1 MLRAHNPLLFLKAQG
16 PFGPSKSLSNILRFV
31 FSERDE
37 TPQLKH
43 DLRSDFNLTNS
54 PLVVGEKL
62 RWAMDFDKN
71 IFSEK
76 RYEILR
82 TKISSES
89 LRSANDYCLAMLGR
103 EGQSSR
109 STDQLENAV
118 QIAKSILTY
127 SPEYERSLTEAELAF
142 RNFDKLQATLPFLQR
157 LNSAND
163 PLNISGVSEFL
174 AESDRIVES
183 MERSPI
189 GMILLRQSQVSTLL
203 DSLKQP
209 SLGRLLKGV
218 GRR

>member
-89 LRSANDYCLAMLGR
+89 LRSAND
-103 EGQSSR
+103 
-109 STDQLENAV
+109 
-118 QIAKSILTY
+118 
-127 SPEYERSLTEAELAF
+127 
-142 RNFDKLQATLPFLQR
+142 
-157 LNSAND
+157 